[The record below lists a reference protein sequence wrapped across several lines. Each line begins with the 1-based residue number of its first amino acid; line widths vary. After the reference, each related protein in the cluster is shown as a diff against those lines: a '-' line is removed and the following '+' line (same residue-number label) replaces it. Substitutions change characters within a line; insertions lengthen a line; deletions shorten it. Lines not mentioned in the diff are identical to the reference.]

1 MAGADLLASLA
12 AAALVLFVPGPTNT
26 LLAAAGA
33 LAPGRPPLALPLAEL
48 AGYLVSVTLLA
59 ALGAPLLAAVPMAAP
74 ILRLGLAVYLV
85 MVGCCLWRA
94 PSAAMPDEAVGPRR
108 VFVATLLNP
117 KAAVFAFVLMPSGGG
132 LDLALWYLGFALVVL
147 AAGTSWVVLGHRIAR
162 LGGEGTARLVP
173 RLAAAVVVA
182 FALMVGGGAVVA
194 LV

>member
-1 MAGADLLASLA
+1 MIGADLLASLA

-48 AGYLVSVTLLA
+48 AGYLVSVTVLA

-94 PSAAMPDEAVGPRR
+94 PSTEVPGEAVGPRR
-108 VFVATLLNP
+108 VFVATLFNP
-117 KAAVFAFVLMPSGGG
+117 KAAVFAFVLMPAGGG
-132 LDLALWYLGFALVVL
+132 LALALWYLGFALVVL
-147 AAGTSWVVLGHRIAR
+147 AAGTSWVVLGHRVAR
-162 LGGEGTARLVP
+162 IGGEGAARLVP

-182 FALMVGGGAVVA
+182 FALMVGGGAVAA